1 MMGTRKCCALPA
13 ARGDVRTAQTK
24 LWLSGQMAA
33 RLPTSILDVPGDRVN
48 RRTFLRTANL
58 AAASA
63 MLSGCARKNPAIFNP
78 AMNQAALAPVNLPES
93 ACHIPPVH
101 VSEDRVIRTVV
112 GLRPHRPSG
121 FRVEREQLGD
131 TVVVHN
137 YGHGGGG
144 ITLSWGTAKLA
155 TDLGLKGHT
164 GPVAVLGCGVIG
176 LTTARMVQDAG
187 FPVTIY
193 TKAMPPDTTSNIA
206 GGQWYPASVYDDPL
220 KVSESFT
227 DQYLAAAK
235 YAYERYQITT
245 DPRYGVR
252 WMRNYSV
259 SRTPIQSNRGLDRPR
274 IVSGLDL
281 LLPEHRLLKQEE
293 NPFRI
298 GYAAQYDGM
307 IMEPPL
313 LLNALI
319 TDFRVADGK
328 VVGRELKS
336 TAEVRSLKEK
346 LVFNCTGLGAKTL
359 FNDKELVPVRGQL
372 TFLLPQ
378 PEVTYAALFEDLYM
392 FSRHDGILLGG
403 THEEGN
409 SSLAVD
415 QATVKEKL
423 TAHAELFASMK
434 AC

>member
-1 MMGTRKCCALPA
+1 
-13 ARGDVRTAQTK
+13 
-24 LWLSGQMAA
+24 
-33 RLPTSILDVPGDRVN
+33 VN
-48 RRTFLRTANL
+48 RRIFLRTANL

-63 MLSGCARKNPAIFNP
+63 MVSGCAGKRSSIFNP

-101 VSEDRVIRTVV
+101 VSEDRVIRSVV

-121 FRVEREQLGD
+121 FRVERERVGD

-206 GGQWYPASVYDDPL
+206 GGQWYPAMVYDDAD
-220 KVSESFT
+220 KVTASFT
-227 DQYLAAAK
+227 DQFLAAAK
-235 YAYERYQITT
+235 YAYERYQIMT

-252 WMRNYSV
+252 WMRNYSI
-259 SRTPIQSNRGLDRPR
+259 SRTPIEPNRGSDRPR
-274 IVSGLDL
+274 IVSGLDP
-281 LLPEHRLLKQEE
+281 LLPERHLLKQEE

-298 GYAAQYDGM
+298 GYASQYDGM

-313 LLNALI
+313 LLNAL
-319 TDFRVADGK
+319 TSDFRIAGGK

-336 TAEVRSLKEK
+336 PAEVQSLKEK
-346 LVFNCTGLGAKTL
+346 LVFNCTGLGAKSL
-359 FNDKELVPVRGQL
+359 FNDKEMIPVRGQL

-378 PEVTYAALFEDLYM
+378 PEVTYAALFEDIYM
-392 FSRHDGILLGG
+392 FSRRDGILLGG
-403 THEEGN
+403 THQAGN
-409 SSLAVD
+409 WSLEVD

-423 TAHAELFASMK
+423 AAHAELFRSMK
-434 AC
+434 SC

>member
-1 MMGTRKCCALPA
+1 M
-13 ARGDVRTAQTK
+13 V
-24 LWLSGQMAA
+24 
-33 RLPTSILDVPGDRVN
+33 
-48 RRTFLRTANL
+48 
-58 AAASA
+58 
-63 MLSGCARKNPAIFNP
+63 SGCAGKKSSIFNP
-78 AMNQAALAPVNLPES
+78 AMNQAALAPINLPES

-101 VSEDRVIRTVV
+101 VSEDRVIRSVV

-121 FRVEREQLGD
+121 FRVERESVGD

-155 TDLGLKGHT
+155 TDLGLQGHT

-187 FPVTIY
+187 LPVTIY

-206 GGQWYPASVYDDPL
+206 GGQWYPAMVYDDANTVTD
-220 KVSESFT
+220 KFT
-227 DQYLAAAK
+227 DQFLAAAK
-235 YAYERYQITT
+235 YAYERYQIMT

-252 WMRNYSV
+252 WMRNYGI
-259 SRTPIQSNRGLDRPR
+259 SRTPITQNRRVDRPR
-274 IVSGLDL
+274 IVSGLDP
-281 LLPEHRLLKQEE
+281 LLPERRLLKQEE

-298 GYAAQYDGM
+298 GYASQYDGM

-319 TDFRVADGK
+319 SDFRIAGGK

-336 TAEVRSLKEK
+336 PAEVQGLTEK
-346 LVFNCTGLGAKTL
+346 LVFNCTGLGAKAL
-359 FNDKELVPVRGQL
+359 FDDQEMIPVRGQL
-372 TFLLPQ
+372 TFLVPQ
-378 PEVTYAALFEDLYM
+378 PEVTYAALFEDIYM
-392 FSRHDGILLGG
+392 FSRRDGILLGG
-403 THEEGN
+403 THEAGN
-409 SSLAVD
+409 WSLEVD

-423 TAHAELFASMK
+423 AAHAELFGSMK

>member
-1 MMGTRKCCALPA
+1 
-13 ARGDVRTAQTK
+13 
-24 LWLSGQMAA
+24 
-33 RLPTSILDVPGDRVN
+33 VN

-58 AAASA
+58 AAVSA
-63 MLSGCARKNPAIFNP
+63 MVSGCAGKKSSIFNP
-78 AMNQAALAPVNLPES
+78 AMNQAALAPINLPES

-101 VSEDRVIRTVV
+101 VSEDRVIRSVV

-121 FRVEREQLGD
+121 FRVERESVGD

-155 TDLGLKGHT
+155 TDLGLQGHT

-187 FPVTIY
+187 LPVTIY

-206 GGQWYPASVYDDPL
+206 GGQWYPAMVYDDANTVTD
-220 KVSESFT
+220 KFT
-227 DQYLAAAK
+227 DQFLAAAK
-235 YAYERYQITT
+235 YAYERYQIMT

-252 WMRNYSV
+252 WMRNYGI
-259 SRTPIQSNRGLDRPR
+259 SRTPITQNRRVDRPR
-274 IVSGLDL
+274 IVSGLDP
-281 LLPEHRLLKQEE
+281 LLPERRLLKQEE

-298 GYAAQYDGM
+298 GYASQYDGM

-319 TDFRVADGK
+319 SDFRIAGGK

-336 TAEVRSLKEK
+336 PAEVQGLTEK
-346 LVFNCTGLGAKTL
+346 LVFNCTGLGAKAL
-359 FNDKELVPVRGQL
+359 FDDQEMIPVRGQL
-372 TFLLPQ
+372 TFLVPQ
-378 PEVTYAALFEDLYM
+378 PEVTYAALFEDIYM
-392 FSRHDGILLGG
+392 FSRRDGILLGG
-403 THEEGN
+403 THEAGN
-409 SSLAVD
+409 WSLEAD

-423 TAHAELFASMK
+423 AAHAELFGSMK

>member
-1 MMGTRKCCALPA
+1 
-13 ARGDVRTAQTK
+13 
-24 LWLSGQMAA
+24 
-33 RLPTSILDVPGDRVN
+33 VN
-48 RRTFLRTANL
+48 RRIFLRTANL

-63 MLSGCARKNPAIFNP
+63 MVSGCAGKRSSIFNP

-101 VSEDRVIRTVV
+101 VSEDRVIRSVV

-121 FRVEREQLGD
+121 FRVERERVGD

-206 GGQWYPASVYDDPL
+206 GGQWYPAMVYDDAD
-220 KVSESFT
+220 KVTASFT
-227 DQYLAAAK
+227 DQFLAAAK
-235 YAYERYQITT
+235 YAYERYQIMT

-252 WMRNYSV
+252 WMRNYSI
-259 SRTPIQSNRGLDRPR
+259 SRTPIEPNRGSDRPR
-274 IVSGLDL
+274 IVSGLDP
-281 LLPEHRLLKQEE
+281 LLPERHLLKQEE

-298 GYAAQYDGM
+298 GYASQYDGM

-313 LLNALI
+313 LLNAL
-319 TDFRVADGK
+319 TSDFRIAGGK

-336 TAEVRSLKEK
+336 PAEVQSLKEK
-346 LVFNCTGLGAKTL
+346 LVFNCTGLGAKSL
-359 FNDKELVPVRGQL
+359 FNDKEMIPVRGQL

-378 PEVTYAALFEDLYM
+378 PEVTYAALFEDIYM
-392 FSRHDGILLGG
+392 FSRRDGILLGG
-403 THEEGN
+403 THQAGDW
-409 SSLAVD
+409 SLEVD

-423 TAHAELFASMK
+423 AAHAELFRSMK
-434 AC
+434 PC

>member
-1 MMGTRKCCALPA
+1 M
-13 ARGDVRTAQTK
+13 
-24 LWLSGQMAA
+24 
-33 RLPTSILDVPGDRVN
+33 N
-48 RRTFLRTANL
+48 RRQFLRTANL
-58 AAASA
+58 AAMSA
-63 MLSGCARKNPAIFNP
+63 ALSGCAKKTSAVFNP
-78 AMNQAALAPVNLPES
+78 ALNPAALAPVNLPES

-112 GLRPHRPSG
+112 GLRPYRPSG

-155 TDLGLKGHT
+155 TDLGLKGHV
-164 GPVAVLGCGVIG
+164 GPVAVLGCGVVG

-206 GGQWYPASVYDDPL
+206 GGQWYPATVYEDSD
-220 KVSESFT
+220 KVNASFT
-227 DQYLAAAK
+227 DQFLTAAK

-252 WMRNYSV
+252 WMRNYSI
-259 SRTPIQSNRGLDRPR
+259 SRTPIPDRRTEGRPR
-274 IVSGLDL
+274 IVSGLDP
-281 LLPEHRLLKQEE
+281 LLPERRLLRQEE

-298 GYAAQYDGM
+298 GYASQYDGM
-307 IMEPPL
+307 IMEPPM

-319 TDFRVADGK
+319 TDFRIAGGK
-328 VVGRELKS
+328 VLGRELKS
-336 TAEVRSLKEK
+336 PAEVQALPEK
-346 LVFNCTGLGAKTL
+346 LVFNCTGLGAKAL
-359 FNDKELVPVRGQL
+359 FNDQELIPVRGQL

-378 PEVTYAALFEDLYM
+378 PEVTYAAMFEDAYM

-409 SSLAVD
+409 WSLEVD

-423 TAHAELFASMK
+423 AKHAELFNSMK

>member
-1 MMGTRKCCALPA
+1 M
-13 ARGDVRTAQTK
+13 V
-24 LWLSGQMAA
+24 
-33 RLPTSILDVPGDRVN
+33 
-48 RRTFLRTANL
+48 
-58 AAASA
+58 
-63 MLSGCARKNPAIFNP
+63 SGCARKKAAIFNP

-93 ACHIPPVH
+93 PCHIPPVH

-121 FRVEREQLGD
+121 FRVEREQVGD

-155 TDLGLKGHT
+155 TDLGLRGHT
-164 GPVAVLGCGVIG
+164 GRVAVLGCGVIG
-176 LTTARMVQDAG
+176 LTTARMAQDAG
-187 FPVTIY
+187 YAVTIY

-206 GGQWYPASVYDDPL
+206 GGQWYPAMVYDDPD
-220 KVSESFT
+220 KMSASFT

-259 SRTPIQSNRGLDRPR
+259 SRTPIVQNRGSDRPR
-274 IVSGLDL
+274 IVSGLDS
-281 LLPEHRLLKQEE
+281 LLPERRLLKQDE
-293 NPFRI
+293 NPFGI

-307 IMEPPL
+307 IMEPPM

-319 TDFRVADGK
+319 TDFRIAGGK
-328 VVGRELKS
+328 VVVGELKS
-336 TAEVRSLKEK
+336 TDEVKALPEK
-346 LVFNCTGLGAKTL
+346 LVFNCTGLGAKAL
-359 FNDKELVPVRGQL
+359 FDDKELIPVRGQL
-372 TFLLPQ
+372 TFLVPQ
-378 PEVTYAALFEDLYM
+378 PEVTYAALFEDIYM

-403 THEEGN
+403 THQAGN
-409 SSLAVD
+409 WSLEVD

-423 TAHAELFASMK
+423 AAHAELFRSMK

>member
-1 MMGTRKCCALPA
+1 M
-13 ARGDVRTAQTK
+13 
-24 LWLSGQMAA
+24 
-33 RLPTSILDVPGDRVN
+33 DR
-48 RRTFLRTANL
+48 RRFLRTVNL
-58 AAASA
+58 AAISA
-63 MLSGCARKNPAIFNP
+63 ALSGCTRKTPAIFNP

-93 ACHIPPVH
+93 ACHLPPVH

-112 GLRPHRPSG
+112 GLRPHRRSG
-121 FRVEREQLGD
+121 FRVEREQVGD

-155 TDLGLKGHT
+155 TDLGLKGHS

-176 LTTARMVQDAG
+176 LTTARMAQDG
-187 FPVTIY
+187 GYSVTIY

-206 GGQWYPASVYDDPL
+206 GGQWYPAMVYDDSSN
-220 KVSESFT
+220 VSEAFT
-227 DQYLAAAK
+227 DQFLAAAK

-252 WMRNYSV
+252 WMRNYSI
-259 SRTPIQSNRGLDRPR
+259 SRAPSPEQRSADRPR
-274 IVSGLDL
+274 IVSGLDP
-281 LLPEHRLLKQEE
+281 LLPEHRVLKQEE

-298 GYAAQYDGM
+298 GYASQYDGM

-313 LLNALI
+313 LLEALI
-319 TDFRVADGK
+319 TDFRVAGGK

-336 TAEVRSLKEK
+336 PAEVQALEEK

-359 FNDKELVPVRGQL
+359 FDDKELVPVRGQL

-378 PEVTYAALFEDLYM
+378 PEVTYATLFEDTYM
-392 FSRHDGILLGG
+392 FSRRDGVLLGG
-403 THEEGN
+403 THEAGN
-409 SSLAVD
+409 WSLEVD

-423 TAHAELFASMK
+423 AAHAELFNSMK

>member
-1 MMGTRKCCALPA
+1 M
-13 ARGDVRTAQTK
+13 
-24 LWLSGQMAA
+24 
-33 RLPTSILDVPGDRVN
+33 N
-48 RRTFLRTANL
+48 RRIFLRIANL

-63 MLSGCARKNPAIFNP
+63 MVSGCVGKRSSIFNP

-93 ACHIPPVH
+93 TCHIPPVH
-101 VSEDRVIRTVV
+101 VSEDRVIRSVV

-121 FRVEREQLGD
+121 FRVERERVGD

-206 GGQWYPASVYDDPL
+206 GGQWYPAMVYDDAD
-220 KVSESFT
+220 KVTASFT
-227 DQYLAAAK
+227 DQFLAAAK
-235 YAYERYQITT
+235 YAYERYQIMT

-252 WMRNYSV
+252 WMRNYSI
-259 SRTPIQSNRGLDRPR
+259 SRTPIEPNRGSDRPR
-274 IVSGLDL
+274 IVSGLDP
-281 LLPEHRLLKQEE
+281 LLPERHLLKQEE

-298 GYAAQYDGM
+298 GYASQYDGM

-319 TDFRVADGK
+319 TDFRIAGGK

-336 TAEVRSLKEK
+336 PAEVQSLKEK
-346 LVFNCTGLGAKTL
+346 LVFNCTGLGAKAL
-359 FNDKELVPVRGQL
+359 FNDKEMVPVRGQL

-378 PEVTYAALFEDLYM
+378 PEVTYAALFEDIYM
-392 FSRHDGILLGG
+392 FSRRDGILLGG
-403 THEEGN
+403 THQAGN
-409 SSLAVD
+409 WSLEVD

-423 TAHAELFASMK
+423 AAHAELFGSMK

>member
-1 MMGTRKCCALPA
+1 M
-13 ARGDVRTAQTK
+13 
-24 LWLSGQMAA
+24 
-33 RLPTSILDVPGDRVN
+33 N

-58 AAASA
+58 AAVSA
-63 MLSGCARKNPAIFNP
+63 MVSGCAGKKASIFNP

-93 ACHIPPVH
+93 TCHLPPVH
-101 VSEDRVIRTVV
+101 VSEDRVIRSVV

-121 FRVEREQLGD
+121 FRVEREHVGD

-155 TDLGLKGHT
+155 TDLGLQGHT

-206 GGQWYPASVYDDPL
+206 GGQWYPAMVYDDPNTVTE
-220 KVSESFT
+220 KFT
-227 DQYLAAAK
+227 NQFLAAAK
-235 YAYERYQITT
+235 YAYERYQILT
-245 DPRYGVR
+245 DPKYGVR
-252 WMRNYSV
+252 WMRNYSI
-259 SRTPIQSNRGLDRPR
+259 SRTPIQPNLGTGRPR
-274 IVSGLDL
+274 IVSGLDS
-281 LLPEHRLLKQEE
+281 LLPEHRALKQEE

-298 GYAAQYDGM
+298 GFAAQYDGM
-307 IMEPPL
+307 IMEPPM

-319 TDFRVADGK
+319 SDFRIAGGK

-336 TAEVRSLKEK
+336 PAEVQGLREK

-359 FNDKELVPVRGQL
+359 FDDKEMIPVRGQL
-372 TFLLPQ
+372 TFLVPQ
-378 PEVTYAALFEDLYM
+378 PEVTYAALFEDIYM
-392 FSRHDGILLGG
+392 FSRRDGILLGG
-403 THEEGN
+403 THDPGN
-409 SSLAVD
+409 WSLEVD

-423 TAHAELFASMK
+423 AAHAELFNSMK

>member
-1 MMGTRKCCALPA
+1 M
-13 ARGDVRTAQTK
+13 
-24 LWLSGQMAA
+24 
-33 RLPTSILDVPGDRVN
+33 DR
-48 RRTFLRTANL
+48 RRFLRTANL
-58 AAASA
+58 AAMSA
-63 MLSGCARKNPAIFNP
+63 ALSGCARKNSAIFNP
-78 AMNQAALAPVNLPES
+78 AMNPAALAPLNLPEN
-93 ACHIPPVH
+93 ACHLPPVH
-101 VSEDRVIRTVV
+101 VSENRVIRTVV

-121 FRVEREQLGD
+121 FRVEREQVGD

-164 GPVAVLGCGVIG
+164 GAVAVLGCGVIG
-176 LTTARMVQDAG
+176 LTTARMAQDAG
-187 FPVTIY
+187 YSVTIY

-206 GGQWYPASVYDDPL
+206 GGQWYPAMVYDDAN

-227 DQYLAAAK
+227 DQFLVAAK

-252 WMRNYSV
+252 WMRNYSI
-259 SRTPIQSNRGLDRPR
+259 SRTPFTSHGGGERPR
-274 IVSGLDL
+274 IVSGLDP
-281 LLPEHRLLKQEE
+281 LLPERRLLKQGE
-293 NPFRI
+293 NPFGI
-298 GYAAQYDGM
+298 GYASQYDGM
-307 IMEPPL
+307 IMEPPM

-319 TDFRVADGK
+319 TDFRIAGGK

-336 TAEVRSLKEK
+336 PAEVQALPEK
-346 LVFNCTGLGAKTL
+346 LVFNCTGLGAKAL
-359 FNDKELVPVRGQL
+359 FDDKELIPVRGQL

-378 PEVTYAALFEDLYM
+378 PEVTYAALFEDIYM

-403 THEEGN
+403 THQAGDW
-409 SSLAVD
+409 SLEVD
-415 QATVKEKL
+415 PATVKEKL
-423 TAHAELFASMK
+423 AAHAELFNSMK

>member
-1 MMGTRKCCALPA
+1 
-13 ARGDVRTAQTK
+13 
-24 LWLSGQMAA
+24 
-33 RLPTSILDVPGDRVN
+33 VN

-63 MLSGCARKNPAIFNP
+63 VLSGCARKNPAIFNP
-78 AMNQAALAPVNLPES
+78 AMNQAALAPVDLPES
-93 ACHIPPVH
+93 ACHLPPVH
-101 VSEDRVIRTVV
+101 VAENRVIRTVV

-121 FRVEREQLGD
+121 FRVEREQVGD

-164 GPVAVLGCGVIG
+164 GAVAVLGCGVIG
-176 LTTARMVQDAG
+176 LTTARMAQDAG
-187 FPVTIY
+187 CAVTIY

-206 GGQWYPASVYDDPL
+206 GGQWYPASVYGDAH

-252 WMRNYSV
+252 WMRNYTI
-259 SRTPIQSNRGLDRPR
+259 SRTPISENQGHVWGADRPR
-274 IVSGLDL
+274 IISGLDP
-281 LLPEHRLLKQEE
+281 LLPERRLLTQEE

-298 GYAAQYDGM
+298 GYAGQFDGM
-307 IMEPPL
+307 IMEPPM

-319 TDFRVADGK
+319 TDFRVAGGK
-328 VVGRELKS
+328 VVRCELKS
-336 TAEVRSLKEK
+336 PAEVQALPEK
-346 LVFNCTGLGAKTL
+346 LVFNCTGLGAKAL
-359 FNDKELVPVRGQL
+359 FDDKELVPVRGQL

-378 PEVTYAALFEDLYM
+378 PEVTYATSFEDTYM
-392 FSRHDGILLGG
+392 FSRRDGVLLGG
-403 THEEGN
+403 THEDGN
-409 SSLAVD
+409 WSLEVD
-415 QATVKEKL
+415 QETVRAKL
-423 TAHAELFASMK
+423 AKHAKLFDSMK
-434 AC
+434 PC

>member
-1 MMGTRKCCALPA
+1 M
-13 ARGDVRTAQTK
+13 
-24 LWLSGQMAA
+24 
-33 RLPTSILDVPGDRVN
+33 PGESVN
-48 RRTFLRTANL
+48 RRAFVRTANL
-58 AAASA
+58 AAASVF
-63 MLSGCARKNPAIFNP
+63 LSGCARKKPAIFNP

-93 ACHIPPVH
+93 ACHLPPVH
-101 VSEDRVIRTVV
+101 VAEDRVIRTVV
-112 GLRPHRPSG
+112 GLRPHRASG
-121 FRVEREQLGD
+121 FRVERERVGD

-155 TDLGLKGHT
+155 TDLGLKGHS
-164 GPVAVLGCGVIG
+164 GSVAVLGCGVIG

-187 FPVTIY
+187 YAVTIY

-206 GGQWYPASVYDDPL
+206 GGQWYPATVYDDN
-220 KVSESFT
+220 KVTESFT
-227 DQYLAAAK
+227 DQFLAAAK

-252 WMRNYSV
+252 WMRNYSI
-259 SRTPIQSNRGLDRPR
+259 SRSPIAAKRGTDRPR
-274 IVSGLDL
+274 IVSGLDP

-307 IMEPPL
+307 IMEPPM

-319 TDFRVADGK
+319 TDFRVAGGR

-336 TAEVRSLKEK
+336 PAEVQVLPEK
-346 LVFNCTGLGAKTL
+346 LVFNCTGLGAKAL
-359 FNDKELVPVRGQL
+359 FDDKELVPMRGQL

-378 PEVTYAALFEDLYM
+378 PEVTYAALFEDIYM

-409 SSLAVD
+409 WSLEVD

-423 TAHAELFASMK
+423 AAHAELFDSMK
-434 AC
+434 GC

>member
-1 MMGTRKCCALPA
+1 
-13 ARGDVRTAQTK
+13 
-24 LWLSGQMAA
+24 
-33 RLPTSILDVPGDRVN
+33 VN
-48 RRTFLRTANL
+48 RRVFLRTANL

-63 MLSGCARKNPAIFNP
+63 FLSGCAGKKPAIFNP
-78 AMNQAALAPVNLPES
+78 AMNPAALAPMNLPES
-93 ACHIPPVH
+93 ACHLPPVH
-101 VSEDRVIRTVV
+101 VAEDRVIRTVV

-121 FRVEREQLGD
+121 FRVEREQVGD

-164 GPVAVLGCGVIG
+164 GSVAVLGCGVIG
-176 LTTARMVQDAG
+176 LTTARMAQDAG
-187 FPVTIY
+187 YAVTIY

-206 GGQWYPASVYDDPL
+206 GGQWYPATVYDDG
-220 KVSESFT
+220 KVTERFT
-227 DQYLAAAK
+227 DQFLAAAK

-252 WMRNYSV
+252 WMRNYSI
-259 SRTPIQSNRGLDRPR
+259 SRTPISLKRGADRPR
-274 IVSGLDL
+274 IVSGLEPF
-281 LLPEHRLLKQEE
+281 LPERRLLKQEE

-298 GYAAQYDGM
+298 GYASQYDGM
-307 IMEPPL
+307 IMEPPM

-319 TDFRVADGK
+319 TDFRIAGGK

-336 TAEVRSLKEK
+336 TAEVQALKEK
-346 LVFNCTGLGAKTL
+346 LVFNCTGLGAKAL
-359 FNDKELVPVRGQL
+359 FDDKELVPVRGQL

-378 PEVTYAALFEDLYM
+378 PEVTYATTFEDTYM
-392 FSRHDGILLGG
+392 FSRRDGVLLGG

-409 SSLAVD
+409 WSLEVD

-423 TAHAELFASMK
+423 AAHAELFHSMK
-434 AC
+434 DC

>member
-1 MMGTRKCCALPA
+1 M
-13 ARGDVRTAQTK
+13 
-24 LWLSGQMAA
+24 
-33 RLPTSILDVPGDRVN
+33 N
-48 RRTFLRTANL
+48 RRAFLRTANL
-58 AAASA
+58 AAVSA
-63 MLSGCARKNPAIFNP
+63 MVSGCAGKKRSVFNP
-78 AMNQAALAPVNLPES
+78 AMNQAALAPVNLPEN

-101 VSEDRVIRTVV
+101 VSEDRVIRSVV

-121 FRVEREQLGD
+121 FRIEREQVGD

-155 TDLGLKGHT
+155 TDLGLQGHT

-206 GGQWYPASVYDDPL
+206 GGQWYPAMVYDDAD
-220 KVSESFT
+220 KVTASFT
-227 DQYLAAAK
+227 DQFLAAAK
-235 YAYERYQITT
+235 FAYERYQIMT

-252 WMRNYSV
+252 WMRNYSI
-259 SRTPIQSNRGLDRPR
+259 SRTPFQPNRGSDRPR
-274 IVSGLDL
+274 IVSGLDP
-281 LLPEHRLLKQEE
+281 LLPERHLLRQEE

-298 GYAAQYDGM
+298 GYASQYDGM

-319 TDFRVADGK
+319 TDFRIAGGK

-336 TAEVRSLKEK
+336 PAEVQSLKEK
-346 LVFNCTGLGAKTL
+346 LVFNCTGLGAKAL
-359 FNDKELVPVRGQL
+359 FDDKEMIPVRGQL

-378 PEVTYAALFEDLYM
+378 PEVTYAALFEDIYM
-392 FSRHDGILLGG
+392 FSRRDGILLGG
-403 THEEGN
+403 THQAGN
-409 SSLAVD
+409 WSLEVD

-423 TAHAELFASMK
+423 AAHAELFRSMK
-434 AC
+434 PC